1 MSYFSKL
8 NSFILLLNTNTPLSP
23 IQKAIEDA
31 EIDKKLNKQQ
41 EILVIKTNNSVK
53 INKLFKTVYN
63 AIEGVL
69 APITLSGYTKY
80 ISHIFQEF
88 S

>member
-1 MSYFSKL
+1 MSYLSKL
-8 NSFILLLNTNTPLSP
+8 NFFILLLNTDTPLSP

-41 EILVIKTNNSVK
+41 EILAAETNNSVK
-53 INKLFKTVYN
+53 INKLFKTVFG
-63 AIEGVL
+63 AAEGVL
-69 APITLSGYTKY
+69 IFITLSGYTGY